1 MINGR
6 VFIDSFTG
14 PAANLPKGERTPDNV
29 MEALRRNGRVSTWDM
44 SENRWLRDCIRQLLK
59 DARIV
64 EIVGNVAH
72 NVLTNFMNNVAQTK
86 IDFPVV
92 DVAVAA

>member
-64 EIVGNVAH
+64 EINGEAYPWH
-72 NVLTNFMNNVAQTK
+72 RYRVL
-86 IDFPVV
+86 
-92 DVAVAA
+92 AASPERAG